1 MKKGI
6 TLTSL
11 VIVIVIM
18 SILASTVVYFSID
31 SLKVEEKSRFGIE
44 ILNIQNEVDKY
55 FYEYG
60 VYPVD
65 GEVTFNLSNVK
76 DVDLYQFDGEVK
88 ENNVIKFGI
97 INLDLIGIN
106 KTDFGKNGSK
116 GVLKNASSSNIDVYA
131 VSETTGRV
139 YYLKGVVFEDN
150 TFYTLDSK
158 LYAGENIQNGN
169 ITENDIQEG
178 DVIFSVSDT
187 EYTNKPITVTIKLPL
202 DATITSI
209 SVTNNKSIGSEVQSG
224 KYKTIA
230 INETSPDKNGNYII
244 SLTYTYNGKS
254 KTVRYDVENFDNTQ
268 PYLTY
273 SETNMGEYISVYFS
287 CSDNTSGVKEVKYE
301 TANITDTT
309 YFSKYGKNITGNT
322 IYIKK
327 GLSYTIFAQ
336 DNAGNINLINVNK

>member
-65 GEVTFNLSNVK
+65 GEVSFNLSNVK

-106 KTDFGKNGSK
+106 KTDFGKNK
-116 GVLKNASSSNIDVYA
+116 TDLDVYV
-131 VSETTGRV
+131 VSQTTGRV
-139 YYLKGVVFEDN
+139 YYLKGVALEDN
-150 TFYTLDSK
+150 TFYTTDSK

-254 KTVRYDVENFDNTQ
+254 KTVRYDVENFDNTK
-268 PYLTY
+268 PNVTY
-273 SETNMGEYISVYFS
+273 TETDKGEYVLVNLNY
-287 CSDNTSGVKEVKYE
+287 SDDVSGVKEVKYE

-327 GLSYTIFAQ
+327 GLSYTIYAQ

>member
-65 GEVTFNLSNVK
+65 GEVSFNLSNVK

-106 KTDFGKNGSK
+106 KTDFGKNK
-116 GVLKNASSSNIDVYA
+116 TDLDVYV
-131 VSETTGRV
+131 VSQTTGRV
-139 YYLKGVVFEDN
+139 YYLKGVALEDN
-150 TFYTLDSK
+150 TFYTTDSK

-273 SETNMGEYISVYFS
+273 SETNMGEYISVNFS

-309 YFSKYGKNITGNT
+309 YFLKYGKKITGNE
-322 IYIKK
+322 IKIKK

>member
-31 SLKVEEKSRFGIE
+31 SLKVEEKSKFGIE

-65 GEVTFNLSNVK
+65 GEVSFDLSNVK

-106 KTDFGKNGSK
+106 KTDFGKNK
-116 GVLKNASSSNIDVYA
+116 TDLDVYV
-131 VSETTGRV
+131 VSQTTGRV
-139 YYLKGVVFEDN
+139 YYLKGVALEDN
-150 TFYTLDSK
+150 TFYTTDSK
-158 LYAGENIQNGN
+158 LYAGENIQNEN
-169 ITENDIQEG
+169 ITEKDIQEG

-309 YFSKYGKNITGNT
+309 YFLKYGKKITGNE
-322 IYIKK
+322 IKIKK